1 MERLYGQME
10 ANPRNEPGSH
20 KMRLKE
26 HLNPFQLTFF
36 LFSVRHYAITCH
48 FSSQISS
55 AKRPPNF
62 PFCNLNAAKCA
73 FTKVPCFSSF
83 PSKNSVVLHSLTYHQ
98 LCSLVIIRGTELR

>member
-1 MERLYGQME
+1 ME

-36 LFSVRHYAITCH
+36 FFSVHHYAITCH

-62 PFCNLNAAKCA
+62 PFCNLNAAKWLSQRCLA
-73 FTKVPCFSSF
+73 FHRF
-83 PSKNSVVLHSLTYHQ
+83 PQKTQ
-98 LCSLVIIRGTELR
+98 